1 MGFTYFG
8 KKSGL
13 SRAKDWIIFAVC
25 AFLYLIFFCFL
36 LSSDGIAFFDFIK
49 KCMPFIEL
57 IDGTLSD
64 INRLFSLF
72 FERFGLDAPMTS
84 IITEASGITVQ
95 GLFLDLSKLML
106 SSFFQS
112 IIFLAFSFLFL
123 HAKDFG
129 LVSTLLGGEKTDIL
143 YYINSALLMG
153 ISILVGGLTGNAI
166 IHFVSK
172 PILGL
177 ETKLQIWISL
187 LLFIVLYVLFS
198 IYFML
203 RSRKS
208 LGGAFSFRRSLLKT
222 IVFNVIP
229 EALVF
234 FLTNIISVLMFNS
247 FTQLG
252 FHIFSLFTLFLF
264 ILWAAL
270 YNIITGTLQT
280 LFVMNIPFCGK
291 RCPIS
296 GIFWLPATATFLSL
310 LYIMM
315 VPNMDPSTY
324 TLVDAP
330 LSILPFLAE
339 WVQGMPVFSIILEN
353 LQAYKTDLLNLFV
366 MCTLVALLQYLSSSY
381 TATLFTQVIL
391 RWLLMGVGF
400 LIIIV
405 CYMFLTLV
413 CKPMADG
420 IEYKSIA
427 IIVAVIC
434 YIFFVIYQPY
444 LALQGI
450 LSTVLILL
458 MMQWFPGT
466 RIAVYNGTDAAF
478 GSYIG
483 VALIM
488 IGTNLLLSLVQNI
501 VAVCEKTV
509 HH

>member
-1 MGFTYFG
+1 
-8 KKSGL
+8 
-13 SRAKDWIIFAVC
+13 
-25 AFLYLIFFCFL
+25 
-36 LSSDGIAFFDFIK
+36 
-49 KCMPFIEL
+49 
-57 IDGTLSD
+57 
-64 INRLFSLF
+64 
-72 FERFGLDAPMTS
+72 
-84 IITEASGITVQ
+84 
-95 GLFLDLSKLML
+95 
-106 SSFFQS
+106 
-112 IIFLAFSFLFL
+112 
-123 HAKDFG
+123 
-129 LVSTLLGGEKTDIL
+129 
-143 YYINSALLMG
+143 
-153 ISILVGGLTGNAI
+153 
-166 IHFVSK
+166 
-172 PILGL
+172 
-177 ETKLQIWISL
+177 
-187 LLFIVLYVLFS
+187 
-198 IYFML
+198 
-203 RSRKS
+203 
-208 LGGAFSFRRSLLKT
+208 
-222 IVFNVIP
+222 
-229 EALVF
+229 
-234 FLTNIISVLMFNS
+234 
-247 FTQLG
+247 
-252 FHIFSLFTLFLF
+252 
-264 ILWAAL
+264 
-270 YNIITGTLQT
+270 
-280 LFVMNIPFCGK
+280 
-291 RCPIS
+291 
-296 GIFWLPATATFLSL
+296 
-310 LYIMM
+310 
-315 VPNMDPSTY
+315 
-324 TLVDAP
+324 
-330 LSILPFLAE
+330 
-339 WVQGMPVFSIILEN
+339 
-353 LQAYKTDLLNLFV
+353 LFV